1 MSQRQFLQDQPYP
14 LCILLGGT
22 GLREVN
28 GEVHVVCALLRAG
41 SGDPRI
47 SHASA
52 YAQMPYQCHPGSVFP
67 YLRSGIGSLFACVV
81 HIATKLWLR
90 RTQLMRRL
98 ARSDLHSRQ
107 GTC

>member
-22 GLREVN
+22 GLREGN
-28 GEVHVVCALLRAG
+28 GDVHVVCALLRAG
-41 SGDPRI
+41 SGYPRI
-47 SHASA
+47 SHALA
-52 YAQMPYQCHPGSVFP
+52 HAQMPYQSHPDSVFP
-67 YLRSGIGSLFACVV
+67 YLGSRIGLLFACVV
-81 HIATKLWLR
+81 HLATKLWLR
-90 RTQLMRRL
+90 RTQLIGRL

>member
-1 MSQRQFLQDQPYP
+1 MSQRQFLQDQQYP

-28 GEVHVVCALLRAG
+28 GEVHVVCALLRPS

-47 SHASA
+47 SHGSA
-52 YAQMPYQCHPGSVFP
+52 HAHRSHQCHPGSVLP
-67 YLRSGIGSLFACVV
+67 YLGSRIGSLFAGVV
-81 HIATKLWLR
+81 HLATEFWLR

-98 ARSDLHSRQ
+98 ARSASHSRQ
-107 GTC
+107 GAC